1 MKIAILGTRGIP
13 NNYGGFEQCAEMLS
27 AGLVAKGH
35 NVTVYNPD
43 FHPYKNNNY
52 LGVSIKHIYSPQNK
66 IGTSAS
72 NFIFD
77 YLCLKDAIKEGYD
90 IILELGL
97 ITAAPSIIFCRKKGN
112 IIVTNL
118 DGLEWKRAKWNPI
131 VRFITRKLER
141 FGVYFSNY
149 IVADNIGIK
158 NYVFEQYGKESEFIA
173 YGAEEIN
180 IPNKSLISKYINVN
194 EDYFLTIARL
204 EPENNIELICDAY
217 LLSDLQSPYYIIGNV
232 NTTYGNFLI
241 KKYKNSTIIFL
252 GAIFNKD
259 ELDSFRYFS
268 KLYIHGHSVG
278 GTNPALLE
286 AMTAKSFILC
296 HDNKFNKSV
305 IANGALYFDSIDSLK
320 LIFNNSDIYHQK
332 EKFIKENLES
342 IEENYRWNIVV
353 DKYENYFKRILNNK

>member
-27 AGLVAKGH
+27 AGLVEKGH

-43 FHPYKNNNY
+43 FHPYQNNIY
-52 LGVSIKHIYSPQNK
+52 RGVNIKRIYSPQDK

-72 NFIFD
+72 NFVFD

-97 ITAAPSIIFCRKKGN
+97 ITAAPSIIFCRKKKN

-131 VRFITRKLER
+131 VRFITKQLER
-141 FGVYFSNY
+141 FGVYFSNF
-149 IVADNIGIK
+149 IISDNIGIK
-158 NYVFEQYGKESEFIA
+158 DYVFEQYGKESEFIA
-173 YGAEEIN
+173 YGADKIN
-180 IPNKSLISKYINVN
+180 TPNKLLISKYINAN

-204 EPENNIELICDAY
+204 EPENNIDLMCDAF
-217 LLSDLQSPYYIIGNV
+217 LLSDTKKPYYIIGNV
-232 NTTYGNFLI
+232 NTSYGSSLLN
-241 KKYKNSTIIFL
+241 KYKNTSIIFL

-286 AMTAKSFILC
+286 AMTAKAFIIC

-305 IANGALYFDSIDSLK
+305 ISSGALYFKSVDSLK
-320 LIFNNSDIYHQK
+320 LIFNNSAIYDNK
-332 EKFIKENLES
+332 EVFVKQNLVS
-342 IEENYRWNIVV
+342 IEKNYRWNIVI
-353 DKYENYFKRILNNK
+353 DKYEDYFKRILNNK